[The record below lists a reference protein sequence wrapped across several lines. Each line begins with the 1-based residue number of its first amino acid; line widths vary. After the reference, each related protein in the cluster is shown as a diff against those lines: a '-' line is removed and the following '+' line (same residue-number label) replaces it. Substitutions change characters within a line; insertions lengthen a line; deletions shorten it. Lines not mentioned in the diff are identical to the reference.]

1 MKINSDGLYIIGEIA
16 SSHQGNIKNLYQL
29 VDAVVD
35 SKADCVQVQ
44 IFNLEANASKKSK
57 NYEALK
63 NLEIPLLEWFKVLK
77 YIEKKQIEYSVFTYD
92 EPSLNFVLEN
102 FNPDLIKFSSS
113 ELSNPNMLNH
123 ISKYKKIPLNLGIG
137 GSSIDEIKRALTFL
151 YNRGYKNIFL
161 AHGVQNFPT
170 EIENINFSKLK
181 KLMHIFDIDFIYCD
195 HTDYRSINHQFIDY
209 IALGLGIKIFEKHII
224 LKNNPSLIDNES
236 SLDILKFKSYVENL
250 RLVNQSLISNK
261 SVEKSEKQYR
271 EFQKKSTFSNKDLI
285 KDESLTINDVTYKRD
300 VGNKEGIDP
309 FDFNEN
315 YLGKKINKNI
325 KKNTKLTKDDF

>member
-57 NYEALK
+57 NYEVLK
-63 NLEIPLLEWFKVLK
+63 NLEIPLLEWSKVLK

-137 GSSIDEIKRALTFL
+137 GSSIDEIKRALKFL
-151 YNRGYKNIFL
+151 DNRGYK
-161 AHGVQNFPT
+161 
-170 EIENINFSKLK
+170 
-181 KLMHIFDIDFIYCD
+181 IY
-195 HTDYRSINHQFIDY
+195 F
-209 IALGLGIKIFEKHII
+209 
-224 LKNNPSLIDNES
+224 
-236 SLDILKFKSYVENL
+236 
-250 RLVNQSLISNK
+250 
-261 SVEKSEKQYR
+261 
-271 EFQKKSTFSNKDLI
+271 
-285 KDESLTINDVTYKRD
+285 
-300 VGNKEGIDP
+300 
-309 FDFNEN
+309 
-315 YLGKKINKNI
+315 
-325 KKNTKLTKDDF
+325 